1 MFKENCIN
9 EQNMRVNLNYNKF
22 DWILKVFVLSGE
34 TGCGKTTQ
42 ITQFILDH
50 AIQAGTLHII
60 QVVFLALINFF

>member
-50 AIQAGTLHII
+50 AIQAGTLY
-60 QVVFLALINFF
+60 FYTGCFFGIN